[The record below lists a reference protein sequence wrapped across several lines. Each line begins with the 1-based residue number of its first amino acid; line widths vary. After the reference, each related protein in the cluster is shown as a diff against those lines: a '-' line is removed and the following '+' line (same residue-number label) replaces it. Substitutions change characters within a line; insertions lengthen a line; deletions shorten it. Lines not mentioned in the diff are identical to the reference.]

1 MAAPRFTVL
10 LPTHNRADVLGCAIA
25 SVLAQTEPDFEL
37 LIVADGCTDSTPEV
51 VAAFEDPRIRFY
63 DLPKA
68 PGVGYANRNIA
79 LRRARGHYV
88 AYAAH
93 DDLLLPDHLQLMGT
107 ALDEKGGDFA
117 YSRPLWV
124 STDGIVA
131 PYGTNLKLADELAR
145 FLECKDT
152 MPSSCVLI
160 TRAAL
165 WAAGYWPEDMLR
177 AGDAVLWQ
185 RVLRCTD
192 RKTVWL
198 RRPTCLH
205 FTAGWKKTRHSD
217 SEPLRWMLHIADS
230 AAWWPAILRHPPREE
245 PVQRTVWRAIESGGT
260 RWLEALRE
268 AADTV
273 INRIAWMAMCELL
286 PALSP
291 SEDAA
296 TRLKEHAAEIW
307 AGRKPGPLAG
317 SLDVITPASPPEP
330 VQIAGWA
337 MDKDHPFVPILL
349 EITLHGKVIGLTLAC
364 RFRADLLHA
373 GLGDGKCA
381 FVQYL
386 ECPVRE
392 EDFPAITVRRASDGA
407 TLPRS
412 C

>member
-10 LPTHNRADVLGCAIA
+10 LPTHNRADVLGHAIS

-37 LIVADGCTDSTPEV
+37 LIVADGCTDSTRDV
-51 VAAFEDPRIRFY
+51 VAAFKDPRIRFF
-63 DLPKA
+63 DLPKE
-68 PGVGYANRNIA
+68 PGIGYANRNIA
-79 LRRARGHYV
+79 LREARGHYV

-93 DDLLLPDHLQLMGT
+93 DDLLLPDHLQLMG
-107 ALDEKGGDFA
+107 AVLDENGGDFA

-131 PYGTNLKLADELAR
+131 PYGTNLELADEFAR
-145 FLECKDT
+145 FMDCKDT

-160 TRAAL
+160 TRSAL
-165 WAAGYWPEDMLR
+165 LAAGYWPEDMLR

-185 RVLRCTD
+185 RVLLCTD
-192 RKTVWL
+192 CRPVWL
-198 RRPTCLH
+198 RTPTCLH

-217 SEPLRWMLHIADS
+217 SEPLRWMLRIADS
-230 AAWWPAILRHPPREE
+230 AAWWPAILHHPPREE
-245 PVQRTVWRAIESGGT
+245 PVQRIVWRAIESGGT

-286 PALSP
+286 PALS
-291 SEDAA
+291 SSADAA
-296 TRLKEHAAEIW
+296 AQLREYAAEIW

-317 SLDVITPASPPEP
+317 ALELITPASQLARA
-330 VQIAGWA
+330 QISGWA
-337 MDKDHPFVPILL
+337 MDMDNPSVPILL
-349 EITLHGKVIGLTLAC
+349 EITLHGKVIGLALAC
-364 RFRADLLHA
+364 RFRADLLRA

-381 FVQYL
+381 FVQYV
-386 ECPVRE
+386 ECPLRE
-392 EDFPAITVRRASDGA
+392 EDFPGITVRRASDGA
-407 TLPRS
+407 TLPRN